1 MATPTTPMVPAASP
15 PYQQFQSFYPP
26 VDNAELLAHL
36 ANQTQHINQNI
47 YQSTD
52 KVTAGINSTSQYLT
66 GGLNNVGKEVTQ
78 SALGLRDAIERGNLN
93 HDAAIQSTGQYL
105 SGGLNNVGKEVTQ
118 SALGLRDA
126 IERGNLVNGS
136 AIERTTGEIKLNTA
150 IQDAASRQA
159 AADSA
164 RDILRAVDAN
174 GSMNNAT
181 MERIGLTVGHAV
193 ERNANMNGMAIER
206 TAGNISSAIE
216 KVAGEG
222 RLTTTVT
229 DAASRQ
235 AAADSA
241 RDITRSV
248 EHNGSAITSAVERN
262 GAQNHSAT
270 QAIGTTLL
278 STIERVAGEGRVTT
292 TVTDAASRQ
301 AAADSAR
308 DITRAVEHNSS
319 AMLSAVERNGG
330 DTRMALS
337 TANNLTNNLLTD
349 VRHAIIGEVNR
360 GTDAGLMANT
370 QSLNTITRSVTD
382 SAWENRVGLQA
393 ATIEQLKST
402 AALQQ
407 QSSQHYASTLLEGQ
421 KSTALLSLDGAN
433 HYASL
438 VMEQQ
443 KLKEYLSN
451 KGDSHFAMNQLEMH
465 KVKEGLAAQ
474 AAHNFSALQLDQ
486 HKIKESIQA
495 QLADAKYDAL
505 KNTQFLAD
513 KLCECCCEVKQKI
526 DLVDRDRL
534 RDNLIN
540 SRDENSLLRVAE
552 FLDRRDD
559 RRGHRHWDDRRGDDR
574 RGDDRR

>member
-1 MATPTTPMVPAASP
+1 MVPASSP

-36 ANQTQHINQNI
+36 ASQTQHINQNI

-52 KVTAGINSTSQYLT
+52 KLTAGINSTSQYLT
-66 GGLNNVGKEVTQ
+66 GGLNNLGKEVTQ
-78 SALGLRDAIERGNLN
+78 SSLGLRDAIERGN
-93 HDAAIQSTGQYL
+93 QL
-105 SGGLNNVGKEVTQ
+105 S
-118 SALGLRDA
+118 
-126 IERGNLVNGS
+126 GS

-174 GSMNNAT
+174 GSMNNST
-181 MERIGLTVGHAV
+181 IERVGLTVGNAV
-193 ERNANMNGMAIER
+193 ERNASINGAAIER
-206 TAGNISSAIE
+206 TAGNIATAIE

-241 RDITRSV
+241 RDITRAV
-248 EHNGSAITSAVERN
+248 ENNGSAITSAVERN
-262 GAQNHSAT
+262 GAHNHSAT
-270 QAIGTTLL
+270 QAMGSTLL

-308 DITRAVEHNSS
+308 DILGAVERNGGNNGNLVQSTAAALGS
-319 AMLSAVERNGG
+319 AIERNGG
-330 DTRMALS
+330 DTRTSIL
-337 TANNLTNNLLTD
+337 TASNLTNSLLTD
-349 VRHAIIGEVNR
+349 VRHAIINDVNR
-360 GTDAGLMANT
+360 GTEELLASGT
-370 QSLNTITRSVTD
+370 QNFNVVSKAVTD
-382 SAWENRVGLQA
+382 SAWETRNAMNSNML
-393 ATIEQLKST
+393 EQLKSFNNI
-402 AALQQ
+402 QQ
-407 QSSQHYASTLLEGQ
+407 QSAQNYASTLLEGQ
-421 KSTALLSLDGAN
+421 KSTALLSLDGNN

-438 VMEQQ
+438 MLEQQ
-443 KLKEYLSN
+443 KLKEYLSS

-474 AAHNFSALQLDQ
+474 AAHNFAALQLDQ
-486 HKIKESIQA
+486 HKNKEAIQA

-534 RDNLIN
+534 RDNLLH

-559 RRGHRHWDDRRGDDR
+559 RRGHRHWDDRDRRGDDRDR